1 LIALIDYFSDE
12 YFGSYFELDPA
23 WISRDF
29 MEYEN
34 MNEASKENDMS
45 NARKVIKVDGGSVD
59 NSIHILLHHMPDNL
73 YTRPC
78 FQISTTQNQV
88 RLHRFSL
95 VYIHQKK

>member
-1 LIALIDYFSDE
+1 MIYVEITEDSFIDAMNLAHKSKGHGFSENGLKALFKYFSDE

-45 NARKVIKVDGGSVD
+45 NARKVIKVDGGSVIVH
-59 NSIHILLHHMPDNL
+59 N
-73 YTRPC
+73 
-78 FQISTTQNQV
+78 F
-88 RLHRFSL
+88 
-95 VYIHQKK
+95 